1 MRILLT
7 GLPDT
12 NRKALKHCAALDA
25 EGIDFPLQELRL
37 IPAAVK
43 LLPAFD
49 WTVFT
54 SPGGARLYLE
64 HLYPLNGVG
73 HVAAVGPA
81 TAEALADWTVPVEVM
96 PAVDFTAAGLLKE
109 LLVRVKAGESL
120 LLPCSRLAAPALAE
134 GLSAAGVKV
143 TRLDLYE
150 PAHSAE
156 QPLPA
161 SDGVCFFSSSAVE
174 AMRQIYGPDC
184 LDGLPCAVIGP
195 STRETFL
202 AAFGREP
209 LMASSSSAAATV
221 EILLKNLH
229 GRA

>member
-12 NRKALKHCAALDA
+12 NRKALKICASLGA

-37 IPAAVK
+37 IPSAVK

-81 TAEALADWTVPVEVM
+81 TAEALADWTVPVELM
-96 PAVDFTAAGLLKE
+96 PQSEFTAAGLLQA
-109 LLVRVKAGESL
+109 LRVRVKPGESL
-120 LLPCSRLAAPALAE
+120 LLPCSRLAAPQL
-134 GLSAAGVKV
+134 AAGLAAAGIRV

-150 PAHSAE
+150 PAHTAAE
-156 QPLPA
+156 PLPA
-161 SDGVCFFSSSAVE
+161 CDGVCFFSSSAVE
-174 AMRQIYGPDC
+174 AMHQIYGPDC
-184 LDGLPCAVIGP
+184 LQDLPCAVIGP
-195 STRETFL
+195 STRESFL
-202 AAFGREP
+202 AAFGREA
-209 LMASSSSAAATV
+209 LMPSSPSAAATV
-221 EILLKNLH
+221 EILQKNLY